1 MKTSTKILVDRGVG
15 PAILLLA
22 RGFYRLRRTFR
33 NPKKDREVSRIV
45 VCKFLGLGSIIQ
57 STPLL
62 QTLKENYPNAQL
74 IYLSSTANKS
84 LVRSIKV
91 IDEAIFIDDKSLFS
105 IIISCFYA
113 VKKLLFSSIDIFVDL
128 ELHSH
133 FSGLFMYAS
142 GAERLIK
149 MSNTA
154 ESPARKNVAP
164 VFLDPLKPVSE
175 SYLKVAERL
184 NCRNYIHELYHFS
197 KLPEIELDLKKRYGL
212 QPDFI
217 IINPNASD
225 LRLER
230 KWPAERFS
238 LLIDHLLS
246 ENPSLQFV
254 LIGSSN
260 EVATSEL
267 VIQNLDA
274 KWRSRVIVTTGQ
286 LTIPEL
292 LSLIALSARMIT
304 NDTGPMHL
312 SFALAKP
319 TICLFGP
326 ADPVQF
332 GNHRN
337 AIPVYH
343 HVSCSPCVHQF
354 VKPPCQ
360 GNNICMKGIS
370 VDDVVKAFKSA

>member
-15 PAILLLA
+15 PAVLLLA
-22 RGFYRLRRTFR
+22 RWFYRLRRTFR
-33 NPKKDREVSRIV
+33 NHKKDREVTRIV

-62 QTLKENYPNAQL
+62 QTLKANYPNAQL

-84 LVRSIKV
+84 LVQSIKV
-91 IDEAIFIDDKSLFS
+91 IDEVILIDDKSIFS
-105 IIISCFYA
+105 IIISCFSA
-113 VKKLLFSSIDIFVDL
+113 IKKILFSSIDIFIDL

-133 FSGLFMYAS
+133 FSGLFMYTS

-154 ESPARKNVAP
+154 DSPARKNVST

-175 SYLKVAERL
+175 SYLKVAEQL
-184 NCRNYIHELYHFS
+184 NCRNYIHELYHFPKS
-197 KLPEIELDLKKRYGL
+197 LEIELDLKKRFGL
-212 QPDFI
+212 QADFI

-230 KWPAERFS
+230 KWPVESFS
-238 LLIDHLLS
+238 MLIDHLLS
-246 ENPSLQFV
+246 ENPSRQFV
-254 LIGSSN
+254 LIGSKN
-260 EVATSEL
+260 EVPTSEKL
-267 VIQNLDA
+267 LALLDA
-274 KWRSRVIVTTGQ
+274 KWRSRVVVTTGQ

-343 HVSCSPCVHQF
+343 HVPCSPCVHQF
-354 VKPPCQ
+354 VKPPCH

-370 VDDVVKAFKSA
+370 LNEVIKAFKSA